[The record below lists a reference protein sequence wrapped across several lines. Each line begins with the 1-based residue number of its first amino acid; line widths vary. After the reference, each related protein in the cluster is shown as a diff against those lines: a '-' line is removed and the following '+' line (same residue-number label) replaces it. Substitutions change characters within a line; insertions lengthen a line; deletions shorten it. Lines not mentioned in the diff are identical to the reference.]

1 MYKDRVLLIDGL
13 NLFTR
18 HFIANPAMSEN
29 GDHVGGV
36 SGFFNAMMRLV
47 EKCKPEGV
55 VVVWEGEG
63 SNKKRGSLKIIR
75 KVQNPKS

>member
-1 MYKDRVLLIDGL
+1 MHKDRVLLIDGL

-36 SGFFNAMMRLV
+36 SGFFNATMYLV
-47 EKCKPEGV
+47 EKCKPESV
-55 VVVWEGEG
+55 IVIWEGGG
-63 SNKKRGSLKIIR
+63 SDKRL
-75 KVQNPKS
+75 V